1 MIPDL
6 RQEFLATQL
15 RPAPGQL
22 VVLPPLTQDRSLQTI
37 QLLTPS
43 PAHPG
48 AFHVQTVLLPIHR
61 AQATSLPLP
70 ALPPPS
76 PQPPPTEESKPEQQ
90 QEPFLNQVD
99 GTGLPSVMQVV
110 DLEQVKLFASE
121 FKSARL
127 QLGLTQTQVGLALTN
142 TSEEQAVSQSTICRF
157 EKLEITAQQVKK
169 LLPQLQAWLAEARRR
184 DRAGL
189 PVLNSQQGESPA
201 VLEGRENKKR
211 KKRTVFNSDTVAE
224 LSTEFL
230 ANPSPTAGHVSDMAD
245 RLGLDKETVRVW
257 FCNKRQQ
264 NRKTTGCSSL
274 EQAEPEALT

>member
-1 MIPDL
+1 
-6 RQEFLATQL
+6 
-15 RPAPGQL
+15 
-22 VVLPPLTQDRSLQTI
+22 
-37 QLLTPS
+37 
-43 PAHPG
+43 
-48 AFHVQTVLLPIHR
+48 
-61 AQATSLPLP
+61 
-70 ALPPPS
+70 
-76 PQPPPTEESKPEQQ
+76 
-90 QEPFLNQVD
+90 
-99 GTGLPSVMQVV
+99 MQGV

-189 PVLNSQQGESPA
+189 PVLNSQQGDSAA

-274 EQAEPEALT
+274 EQAEAGALT